1 MNSTRT
7 LITGAGGFIGSHLVE
22 TLVRQGREVRALVI
36 YDARNSRGWLDDIP
50 SEITSNVEIISGDI
64 RDQFAIRKI
73 VAGCE
78 NVIHLAALVGIPHSF
93 TSPEAYVETNIKGTL
108 NLLQAARDTGVR
120 RFINTSTSEVYGT
133 GMQLPMTEE
142 HPLAGQSP
150 YSATKIAADHLALSF
165 HHAFDLPVTVVRPFN
180 TYGPR
185 QSNRAVIPTIIS
197 QVASGARKVRL
208 GATSPTRDFSYVQ
221 DTVDAFI
228 SVLDSSAGIGDVVHF
243 GSGYEV
249 SVGDLALVIAQIMD
263 TEIEIIRDEER
274 VRPNNSEVMRLWAD
288 ASKAHRVFGWDPK
301 YGGADGLRKGLELT
315 IRWFRE
321 PANLTKYKSDRYVT

>member
-150 YSATKIAADHLALSF
+150 YAATKIAADHLALSF

-321 PANLTKYKSDRYVT
+321 PANLTKYRSDRYVT